1 MKRGRKGSKLYVALV
16 TPGSSAGVKYR
27 HGVDWVSF
35 FSCDIWVPLWVTG
48 VGSVLHV
55 YGVVCVI
62 ASPIPRWFVSR
73 EVR

>member
-1 MKRGRKGSKLYVALV
+1 VCIGCIGEERANGIKTICCSGN
-16 TPGSSAGVKYR
+16 AGVKYR
-27 HGVDWVSF
+27 HGVALVLFFPLDMWVA
-35 FSCDIWVPLWVTG
+35 G

-55 YGVVCVI
+55 YGVVCII